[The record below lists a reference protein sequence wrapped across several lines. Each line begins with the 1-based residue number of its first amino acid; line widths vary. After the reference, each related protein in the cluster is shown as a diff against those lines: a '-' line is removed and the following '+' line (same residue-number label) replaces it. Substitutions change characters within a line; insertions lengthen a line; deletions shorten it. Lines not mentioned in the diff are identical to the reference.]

1 MAAIRRV
8 GVVGAGT
15 MGAGIAQVAASAGLE
30 VRLYDIS
37 DEVLDR
43 GLSNIR
49 TSLERFV
56 RRGQFTS
63 DEADAVVDRLK
74 ATTDLTDFGDVQFV
88 IEAAPEELELKRDIF
103 RRLDEICPEPAV
115 LASNTSSLSV
125 TAMAAATRRPER
137 VVGMHFFNPPPMMA
151 LVEVARAAQ
160 SAPDSVEA
168 ALELARRMGKTP
180 IEVADTPAFVVN
192 RVARPF
198 PLESLRILGE
208 GLADVPTIDRIMRL
222 AGFKMGPF
230 ELMDLVGVD
239 VGYAVAQALY
249 EQSFYDPRYR
259 PHPIQR
265 QLVSANRLG
274 RKTGRG
280 FYDYSEQ
287 AGGPGA
293 ASEEGESARA
303 SEPESGAAGPAAI
316 IGDGEL
322 ARALDEAA
330 RSTGLAV
337 VADAAQ
343 AKLVVVAGLGPLEV
357 RRLGLRNALERAS
370 EDAVVLAHCAPYT
383 VTEVASTL
391 RRTERVAGF
400 AIVGDPTEANLVEV
414 AGGLNSDE
422 ASVLA
427 GLAFFRALGKEP
439 VRVGDGPGMILA
451 RVLSMIVNEAAAA
464 LDDGVASPRDI
475 DTAMK
480 LGVAYPLGPL
490 EWADRLGIDVVYQT
504 VRTLQQ
510 DYGDDRYRP
519 AIRLRRLVQAGRL
532 GRKTGRGF
540 F

>member
-1 MAAIRRV
+1 
-8 GVVGAGT
+8 
-15 MGAGIAQVAASAGLE
+15 
-30 VRLYDIS
+30 
-37 DEVLDR
+37 
-43 GLSNIR
+43 
-49 TSLERFV
+49 
-56 RRGQFTS
+56 
-63 DEADAVVDRLK
+63 
-74 ATTDLTDFGDVQFV
+74 
-88 IEAAPEELELKRDIF
+88 
-103 RRLDEICPEPAV
+103 
-115 LASNTSSLSV
+115 
-125 TAMAAATRRPER
+125 
-137 VVGMHFFNPPPMMA
+137 
-151 LVEVARAAQ
+151 
-160 SAPDSVEA
+160 
-168 ALELARRMGKTP
+168 MGKTP

-192 RVARPF
+192 RVARPY

-249 EQSFYDPRYR
+249 EQTFYDPRYR

-265 QLVSANRLG
+265 QLVQANRLG

-303 SEPESGAAGPAAI
+303 SEPESGAVGPVAI

-414 AGGLNSDE
+414 AGGLSSDE
-422 ASVLA
+422 AGVLA

-490 EWADRLGIDVVYQT
+490 EWADQLGIDVVYQT